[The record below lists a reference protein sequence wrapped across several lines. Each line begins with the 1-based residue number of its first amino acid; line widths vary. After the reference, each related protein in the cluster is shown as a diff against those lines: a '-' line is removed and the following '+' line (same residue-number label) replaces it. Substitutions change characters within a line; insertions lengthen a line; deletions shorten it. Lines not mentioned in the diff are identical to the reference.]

1 MSSLDPM
8 PKICIAG
15 SQGLFLDAA
24 SAGFSEP
31 VQQRV
36 LATANLMTQLPG
48 VREVVPGMNNLLVVY
63 SPSDTSVGAL
73 MEQLFHAWSHATVN
87 EQVGRE
93 IDVPVIYGGH
103 QGEDLAVIAELA
115 KMDVQTFIRLHS
127 EALYQVACVGAMP
140 GFPYLSGLNPK
151 LATPRRSVPRMRLEE
166 GAIIIGGTQAGIMPC
181 SAPSGWHVIGRTELK
196 LFDQQRE
203 SPSFLQPGDRIRFS
217 IAGIES

>member
-1 MSSLDPM
+1 MSSLDLM

-24 SAGFSEP
+24 SIGFSEP
-31 VQQRV
+31 IQQRV
-36 LATANLMTQLPG
+36 LATANLVVHLPG
-48 VREVVPGMNNLLVVY
+48 VREVVPGMNNLLIVY
-63 SPSDTSVGAL
+63 SATETSVGVL
-73 MEQLFHAWSHATVN
+73 TEQLLHAWSHVTAD

-93 IDVPVIYGGH
+93 IDVPVIYGG
-103 QGEDLAVIAELA
+103 QRGEDLAVIAELA
-115 KMDVQTFIRLHS
+115 KLDVQTFISLHS
-127 EALYQVACVGAMP
+127 EAVYRVACVGAMP
-140 GFPYLSGLNPK
+140 GFPYLSGLNPR

-166 GAIIIGGTQAGIMPC
+166 GAIIIGGAQAGIMPC

-203 SPSFLQPGDRIRFS
+203 SPSFLQPGDRVRFS

>member
-8 PKICIAG
+8 PRICITG

-36 LATANLMTQLPG
+36 LATASLMSQLPG

-63 SPSDTSVGAL
+63 SPADTSVAAL
-73 MEQLFHAWSHATVN
+73 TQQLFHAWSHVTVN

-93 IDVPVIYGGH
+93 IDVPVIYGGQ

-115 KMDVQTFIRLHS
+115 KMDVQTFIQLHS

-140 GFPYLSGLNPK
+140 GFPYLSGLNPR

-166 GAIIIGGTQAGIMPC
+166 GAIIIGGAQAGIMPC
-181 SAPSGWHVIGRTELK
+181 STPSGWHVIGRTELK
-196 LFDQQRE
+196 LFDPQRE
-203 SPSFLQPGDRIRFS
+203 SPSFLQPGDRVRFS

>member
-24 SAGFSEP
+24 SIGFSEP
-31 VQQRV
+31 IQQRV
-36 LATANLMTQLPG
+36 LATANLVVHLPG
-48 VREVVPGMNNLLVVY
+48 VREVVPGMNNLLIVY
-63 SPSDTSVGAL
+63 SATETSVGVL
-73 MEQLFHAWSHATVN
+73 TEQLLHAWSHVTAD

-93 IDVPVIYGGH
+93 IDVPVIYGG
-103 QGEDLAVIAELA
+103 QRGEDLAVIAELA
-115 KMDVQTFIRLHS
+115 KLDVQTFISLHS
-127 EALYQVACVGAMP
+127 ETVYRVACVGAMP
-140 GFPYLSGLNPK
+140 GFPYLSGLNPR

-166 GAIIIGGTQAGIMPC
+166 GAIIIGGAQAGIMPC

-203 SPSFLQPGDRIRFS
+203 SPSFLQPGDRVRFS

>member
-24 SAGFSEP
+24 SIGFSESI
-31 VQQRV
+31 QQRV
-36 LATANLMTQLPG
+36 LATANLVAQLPG
-48 VREVVPGMNNLLVVY
+48 VCEVVPGMNNLLIVY
-63 SPSDTSVGAL
+63 APTETSVGVL
-73 MEQLFHAWSHATVN
+73 TEQLFHAWSHVTVD

-93 IDVPVIYGGH
+93 IDVPVIYGGQ

-127 EALYQVACVGAMP
+127 EAVYRVACVGAMP
-140 GFPYLSGLNPK
+140 GFPYLSGLNPR

-166 GAIIIGGTQAGIMPC
+166 GAIIVGGAQAGIMPC

-203 SPSFLQPGDRIRFS
+203 SPSFLQPGDRVRFS

>member
-8 PKICIAG
+8 PKVCIAG

-36 LATANLMTQLPG
+36 LATASLMSQLPG

-63 SPSDTSVGAL
+63 SPADTSVAEL
-73 MEQLFHAWSHATVN
+73 TQQLFHAWSHVTVD

-93 IDVPVIYGGH
+93 IDVPVIYGGQ
-103 QGEDLAVIAELA
+103 QGQDLAIIAELA
-115 KMDVQTFIRLHS
+115 KIDVQTFVQLHS
-127 EALYQVACVGAMP
+127 EAVYQVACVGAMP

-166 GAIIIGGTQAGIMPC
+166 GSIIIGGAQAGIMPC

-196 LFDQQRE
+196 LFNQQRE
-203 SPSFLQPGDRIRFS
+203 SPSFLQPGDRVRFS

>member
-1 MSSLDPM
+1 MSSLDPK

-24 SAGFSEP
+24 SAQFSEP
-31 VQQRV
+31 IQQRV
-36 LATANLMTQLPG
+36 LATANLIAQLPG

-63 SPSDTSVGAL
+63 SPVDISIGELT
-73 MEQLFHAWSHATVN
+73 EQIFHAWSHVTVN
-87 EQVGRE
+87 EHVGRE
-93 IDVPVIYGGH
+93 IDVPVIYGGQ

-115 KMDVQTFIRLHS
+115 KLDVQTFVRLHS

-166 GAIIIGGTQAGIMPC
+166 GAIIIGGAQAGIMPC

-203 SPSFLQPGDRIRFS
+203 SPSFLQPGDRVRFS

>member
-24 SAGFSEP
+24 SIGFREP
-31 VQQRV
+31 IQQRV
-36 LATANLMTQLPG
+36 LATADLVAHLPG
-48 VREVVPGMNNLLVVY
+48 VREVVPGMNNLLIVY
-63 SPSDTSVGAL
+63 SPTETSVGVL
-73 MEQLFHAWSHATVN
+73 TEQLLHAWSHVTVD
-87 EQVGRE
+87 EHVGRE
-93 IDVPVIYGGH
+93 IDVPVIYGGQ

-115 KMDVQTFIRLHS
+115 NMDVQAFIGLHS
-127 EALYQVACVGAMP
+127 EAVYRVACVGAMP
-140 GFPYLSGLNPK
+140 GFPYLSGLNPR

-166 GAIIIGGTQAGIMPC
+166 GAIIIGGAQAGIMPC